1 LGSSVASGCYD
12 NSAANGWVGR
22 LERAIGPL
30 GWLIQNLAESGT
42 DTSYW
47 LNRIPKMPAR
57 VWHKVDVVIVSL
69 SLANEGLGMREP
81 EYIQQMFLDNI
92 LKIAKLLA
100 AIGPK
105 VILGGVY
112 PNNLYGKPEY
122 IALKEVNASLL
133 KIPK

>member
-1 LGSSVASGCYD
+1 
-12 NSAANGWVGR
+12 
-22 LERAIGPL
+22 
-30 GWLIQNLAESGT
+30 
-42 DTSYW
+42 
-47 LNRIPKMPAR
+47 MPAR